1 MVDDQGQL
9 LDYGRDLKKLQTK
22 HTVKAEHSFDQIATD
37 ELNYTG
43 YIQWGFDDLPETYQ
57 FMQKGQSFIGYP
69 AIIDEGD
76 AVGVRIFDTQKK
88 ADLQHQLGLM
98 RLLQLQL
105 RKDCTYIL
113 KNMPQSAVAELTYN
127 RLPKH
132 PLIPSL
138 SQGQLTALASY
149 KEDMLFLIFYGVFI
163 EGKTLRTQQAFEET
177 IKENKP
183 KLLSIVNEVGQL
195 ALDIM
200 KEYGA
205 IKKVL
210 EKNFKSNDTL
220 VIDINQQLD
229 FLIYVG
235 FIRHTPYQFLKAI
248 PRYLKAI
255 QYRIDKY
262 DNNSQKCQDI
272 NRYSVWFWTEIESR
286 SKKELTI
293 PEKNFYRWALEEFR
307 VSLFAQ
313 QLKTAYPIS
322 TIRMMKLWDEHRLL
336 L

>member
-1 MVDDQGQL
+1 
-9 LDYGRDLKKLQTK
+9 
-22 HTVKAEHSFDQIATD
+22 
-37 ELNYTG
+37 
-43 YIQWGFDDLPETYQ
+43 
-57 FMQKGQSFIGYP
+57 
-69 AIIDEGD
+69 
-76 AVGVRIFDTQKK
+76 
-88 ADLQHQLGLM
+88 
-98 RLLQLQL
+98 
-105 RKDCTYIL
+105 
-113 KNMPQSAVAELTYN
+113 MPQSAVAELTYN